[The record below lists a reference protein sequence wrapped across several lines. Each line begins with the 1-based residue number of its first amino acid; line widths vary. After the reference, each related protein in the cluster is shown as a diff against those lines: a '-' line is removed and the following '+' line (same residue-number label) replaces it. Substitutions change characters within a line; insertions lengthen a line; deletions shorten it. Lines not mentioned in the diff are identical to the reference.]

1 MKYLVSI
8 IALLSSW
15 LFLFSATA
23 QELRPLEGVFE
34 NKEAKLTLHLNAY
47 EETVEVPGMSYLGP
61 LHGYLDGH
69 GVYGTWF
76 VTSCKILEDET
87 PVTAELRLSNDLG
100 ADSQTL
106 RFTAATDSTYIYKA
120 IGGNAIRKAVGRKLV
135 KIEGEYTFRRSEVIS
150 KK

>member
-1 MKYLVSI
+1 MKHFVLI
-8 IALLSSW
+8 IALLSSC
-15 LFLFSATA
+15 LLPVRVEA
-23 QELRPLEGVFE
+23 QALRPLEGVFE

-47 EETVEVPGMSYLGP
+47 EETVEVPGMSYLGS
-61 LHGYLDGH
+61 LHGYLEGR

-76 VTSCKILEDET
+76 VTSCKILEDEV

-135 KIEGEYTFRRSEVIS
+135 KIDGQYTFRR